1 MPIVFAVLFISILV
15 IGFLYKDNIKG
26 MFSGNFGRQ
35 ENLSSAPPNK
45 ELMDIEQTA
54 QTTIKEQSVSIDILE
69 EAKSPIEENQF
80 VNEREERVFSEQD
93 EDIVNGGSTLSKPTG
108 QLVNRGVIL
117 EGFEDGDWL
126 LQHVAVTTYGDA
138 KDWRDQH
145 RALSEALIVPI
156 ISGDPDTRRYVVVTG
171 PYSSK
176 KEALDFLKVPG
187 VPADYYP
194 RTVRSLRAVIP
205 ASLLE

>member
-1 MPIVFAVLFISILV
+1 MLSES
-15 IGFLYKDNIKG
+15 N
-26 MFSGNFGRQ
+26 RQ
-35 ENLSSAPPNK
+35 S
-45 ELMDIEQTA
+45 
-54 QTTIKEQSVSIDILE
+54 
-69 EAKSPIEENQF
+69 
-80 VNEREERVFSEQD
+80 
-93 EDIVNGGSTLSKPTG
+93 
-108 QLVNRGVIL
+108 VNRGVIL
-117 EGFEDGDWL
+117 EGFDDGDWL

-138 KDWRDQH
+138 KNWRDQH
-145 RALSEALIVPI
+145 GALSNALIVPI

-176 KEALDFLKVPG
+176 KEALNFLKVPG